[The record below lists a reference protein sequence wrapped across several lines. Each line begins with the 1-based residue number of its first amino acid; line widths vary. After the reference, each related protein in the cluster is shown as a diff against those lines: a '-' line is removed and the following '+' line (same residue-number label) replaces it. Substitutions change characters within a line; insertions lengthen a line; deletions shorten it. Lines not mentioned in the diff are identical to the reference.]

1 MLQVSDD
8 FIQILACLFSNAWRI
23 FVSFNIP
30 GTNITVPELAFACLM
45 ILFVLRW
52 VGPLLGVP
60 SAGDQADDVASHN
73 ARITNDSG
81 MYSGLGKPRR

>member
-52 VGPLLGVP
+52 VAPLLGIQSIRDEEEMGTKAGKLM
-60 SAGDQADDVASHN
+60 SAKSDF
-73 ARITNDSG
+73 RR
-81 MYSGLGKPRR
+81 GK